1 MAPGMGRWCAARTFA
16 AAVLLAAVCR
26 SEPAVAADLNNA
38 LGARITPDVLGQ
50 AFPGADAIGEIT
62 GSPPSAPVLFGG
74 DIIGHLLST
83 YDSVQSTGFAGEP
96 FDIIVG
102 VDLEAN
108 LVGVVLVEH
117 HEPIIG
123 PSMIRGDLMQ
133 GFLDRLISL
142 SVVHRSRRTQR
153 GELDGV
159 SGATVSSKLMRSA
172 VLTSA
177 QQGVRKLGL
186 ASQNIDARGLA
197 VDLDFYVERGWKE
210 MAAIGDIAHL
220 ALRNGDVAAAFSGA
234 ATKLAALDADAR
246 FVDVYATLATPA
258 GIGRNLWLNSRFVCI
273 CDRIPGTSGG
283 WIMDIRGF
291 QVWLSAA
298 RGLTRA
304 QRREAL
310 AVLSGRSEGE
320 ASKAAIELGVDEARR
335 CPHCA
340 SEGAVSRG
348 MARGLRRYQ
357 CKGCG
362 RTFNALSGTP
372 LSGLHH
378 KERWLSFGAS
388 LAKGETVKASAAR
401 CDVAVSTAFRWRHRF
416 LAAARSDS
424 EVLKGIVE
432 ADETYVLESRK
443 GARGLGRKAR
453 RRGGKAKKRSLSRE
467 QVPVLMA
474 ADRSGTTVS
483 AVLPRVDAAAL
494 TAALDPVVAKD
505 ALLVSDGGASYPPCA
520 AALGVSHEALN
531 RSMGERV
538 RGDLHVQTVNSRHSR
553 LKDFLRPR
561 RGIAT
566 RYLDNYLSWFHLVG
580 LAPGANDRACL
591 AAAVTR

>member
-1 MAPGMGRWCAARTFA
+1 
-16 AAVLLAAVCR
+16 
-26 SEPAVAADLNNA
+26 
-38 LGARITPDVLGQ
+38 
-50 AFPGADAIGEIT
+50 
-62 GSPPSAPVLFGG
+62 
-74 DIIGHLLST
+74 
-83 YDSVQSTGFAGEP
+83 
-96 FDIIVG
+96 
-102 VDLEAN
+102 
-108 LVGVVLVEH
+108 
-117 HEPIIG
+117 
-123 PSMIRGDLMQ
+123 
-133 GFLDRLISL
+133 
-142 SVVHRSRRTQR
+142 
-153 GELDGV
+153 
-159 SGATVSSKLMRSA
+159 
-172 VLTSA
+172 
-177 QQGVRKLGL
+177 
-186 ASQNIDARGLA
+186 
-197 VDLDFYVERGWKE
+197 
-210 MAAIGDIAHL
+210 
-220 ALRNGDVAAAFSGA
+220 
-234 ATKLAALDADAR
+234 
-246 FVDVYATLATPA
+246 
-258 GIGRNLWLNSRFVCI
+258 
-273 CDRIPGTSGG
+273 
-283 WIMDIRGF
+283 MDIRGF

-453 RRGGKAKKRSLSRE
+453 RRRQGEEARPLARAGAGSHGGGPER
-467 QVPVLMA
+467 
-474 ADRSGTTVS
+474 DTVS
-483 AVLPRVDAAAL
+483 ACCPGSMRRRSRLPSIRWSRRTPCWSP
-494 TAALDPVVAKD
+494 TAARATHLAR
-505 ALLVSDGGASYPPCA
+505 

-561 RGIAT
+561 ARHRHPLSGQLPELVPRSSASPPAPTT
-566 RYLDNYLSWFHLVG
+566 RPASSPPNKVTHTIHELSHDIYRSL
-580 LAPGANDRACL
+580 LQNS
-591 AAAVTR
+591 

>member
-1 MAPGMGRWCAARTFA
+1 M
-16 AAVLLAAVCR
+16 
-26 SEPAVAADLNNA
+26 
-38 LGARITPDVLGQ
+38 
-50 AFPGADAIGEIT
+50 
-62 GSPPSAPVLFGG
+62 
-74 DIIGHLLST
+74 
-83 YDSVQSTGFAGEP
+83 
-96 FDIIVG
+96 
-102 VDLEAN
+102 
-108 LVGVVLVEH
+108 
-117 HEPIIG
+117 
-123 PSMIRGDLMQ
+123 
-133 GFLDRLISL
+133 
-142 SVVHRSRRTQR
+142 
-153 GELDGV
+153 DG
-159 SGATVSSKLMRSA
+159 K
-172 VLTSA
+172 
-177 QQGVRKLGL
+177 
-186 ASQNIDARGLA
+186 
-197 VDLDFYVERGWKE
+197 
-210 MAAIGDIAHL
+210 
-220 ALRNGDVAAAFSGA
+220 
-234 ATKLAALDADAR
+234 
-246 FVDVYATLATPA
+246 
-258 GIGRNLWLNSRFVCI
+258 
-273 CDRIPGTSGG
+273 
-283 WIMDIRGF
+283 GF

-298 RGLTRA
+298 RGLTRV
-304 QRREAL
+304 QRHEAL

-362 RTFNALSGTP
+362 RTFNALTGTP

-388 LAKGETVKASAAR
+388 LAEGETVKASAAR

-453 RRGGKAKKRSLSRE
+453 RRGGKAKKRGLSRE

-531 RSMGERV
+531 
-538 RGDLHVQTVNSRHSR
+538 
-553 LKDFLRPR
+553 
-561 RGIAT
+561 
-566 RYLDNYLSWFHLVG
+566 
-580 LAPGANDRACL
+580 LAPPRSG
-591 AAAVTR
+591 

>member
-1 MAPGMGRWCAARTFA
+1 MNQRGTIGGLLFA
-16 AAVLLAAVCR
+16 
-26 SEPAVAADLNNA
+26 
-38 LGARITPDVLGQ
+38 
-50 AFPGADAIGEIT
+50 
-62 GSPPSAPVLFGG
+62 
-74 DIIGHLLST
+74 
-83 YDSVQSTGFAGEP
+83 
-96 FDIIVG
+96 
-102 VDLEAN
+102 
-108 LVGVVLVEH
+108 VVLVSSLVAWGADVVRAQTTTGSAAGEAAVKAGARVLVD
-117 HEPIIG
+117 EAGKAAGRIFTKEQVKL
-123 PSMIRGDLMQ
+123 IRDVFGAAAGANAGAD
-133 GFLDRLISL
+133 DA
-142 SVVHRSRRTQR
+142 
-153 GELDGV
+153 V
-159 SGATVSSKLMRSA
+159 SGSGSETKSRKGKGAKGKKGKSKGLPP
-172 VLTSA
+172 
-177 QQGVRKLGL
+177 GL
-186 ASQNIDARGLA
+186 AKKNTLPPGLQKQLAR
-197 VDLDFYVERGWKE
+197 
-210 MAAIGDIAHL
+210 
-220 ALRNGDVAAAFSGA
+220 
-234 ATKLAALDADAR
+234 
-246 FVDVYATLATPA
+246 
-258 GIGRNLWLNSRFVCI
+258 LNSRIVCI
-273 CDRIPGTSGG
+273 CDRVPGTSGG
-283 WIMDIRGF
+283 WVMDGKGF

-362 RTFNALSGTP
+362 RTFNALTGTP

-443 GARGLGRKAR
+443 GARGLERKAR
-453 RRGGKAKKRSLSRE
+453 RRGGKAKKRGLSRE

-531 RSMGERV
+531 RTMGERV

>member
-1 MAPGMGRWCAARTFA
+1 M
-16 AAVLLAAVCR
+16 
-26 SEPAVAADLNNA
+26 
-38 LGARITPDVLGQ
+38 
-50 AFPGADAIGEIT
+50 
-62 GSPPSAPVLFGG
+62 
-74 DIIGHLLST
+74 
-83 YDSVQSTGFAGEP
+83 
-96 FDIIVG
+96 
-102 VDLEAN
+102 
-108 LVGVVLVEH
+108 
-117 HEPIIG
+117 
-123 PSMIRGDLMQ
+123 
-133 GFLDRLISL
+133 
-142 SVVHRSRRTQR
+142 
-153 GELDGV
+153 DG
-159 SGATVSSKLMRSA
+159 K
-172 VLTSA
+172 
-177 QQGVRKLGL
+177 
-186 ASQNIDARGLA
+186 
-197 VDLDFYVERGWKE
+197 
-210 MAAIGDIAHL
+210 
-220 ALRNGDVAAAFSGA
+220 
-234 ATKLAALDADAR
+234 
-246 FVDVYATLATPA
+246 
-258 GIGRNLWLNSRFVCI
+258 
-273 CDRIPGTSGG
+273 
-283 WIMDIRGF
+283 GF

-432 ADETYVLESRK
+432 AGRDLRPGEPEGRARAGAHGTAAGRQGEEARPLARAGTGSHGGGPERNDGQRGAAQGRCGGAHGCPRPGGREGRPAGLRRRRELPTVRRR
-443 GARGLGRKAR
+443 ARGEP
-453 RRGGKAKKRSLSRE
+453 RSTQPL
-467 QVPVLMA
+467 
-474 ADRSGTTVS
+474 
-483 AVLPRVDAAAL
+483 
-494 TAALDPVVAKD
+494 
-505 ALLVSDGGASYPPCA
+505 DGGTGSGRSACADGEQPPQPVEGLPASPP
-520 AALGVSHEALN
+520 
-531 RSMGERV
+531 
-538 RGDLHVQTVNSRHSR
+538 RHR
-553 LKDFLRPR
+553 HP
-561 RGIAT
+561 
-566 RYLDNYLSWFHLVG
+566 LSGQLPELFHLVG

>member
-1 MAPGMGRWCAARTFA
+1 
-16 AAVLLAAVCR
+16 
-26 SEPAVAADLNNA
+26 
-38 LGARITPDVLGQ
+38 
-50 AFPGADAIGEIT
+50 
-62 GSPPSAPVLFGG
+62 
-74 DIIGHLLST
+74 
-83 YDSVQSTGFAGEP
+83 
-96 FDIIVG
+96 
-102 VDLEAN
+102 
-108 LVGVVLVEH
+108 
-117 HEPIIG
+117 
-123 PSMIRGDLMQ
+123 
-133 GFLDRLISL
+133 
-142 SVVHRSRRTQR
+142 
-153 GELDGV
+153 
-159 SGATVSSKLMRSA
+159 
-172 VLTSA
+172 
-177 QQGVRKLGL
+177 
-186 ASQNIDARGLA
+186 
-197 VDLDFYVERGWKE
+197 
-210 MAAIGDIAHL
+210 
-220 ALRNGDVAAAFSGA
+220 
-234 ATKLAALDADAR
+234 
-246 FVDVYATLATPA
+246 
-258 GIGRNLWLNSRFVCI
+258 
-273 CDRIPGTSGG
+273 
-283 WIMDIRGF
+283 MDIRGF

-453 RRGGKAKKRSLSRE
+453 RRGGKAKKRGLSRE

-474 ADRSGTTVS
+474 ADRSGTTVI
-483 AVLPRVDAAAL
+483 AVPAQGRCGGAHGCPRPGGREGRPAGLRRWRELPPLRRRARGEPRSTQPL
-494 TAALDPVVAKD
+494 
-505 ALLVSDGGASYPPCA
+505 DGGTGSGRSACADGEQPPQPVEGLPASSPWHRHPLSRQLPELVPP
-520 AALGVSHEALN
+520 
-531 RSMGERV
+531 RWP
-538 RGDLHVQTVNSRHSR
+538 
-553 LKDFLRPR
+553 RPR
-561 RGIAT
+561 RQ
-566 RYLDNYLSWFHLVG
+566 
-580 LAPGANDRACL
+580 
-591 AAAVTR
+591 

>member
-1 MAPGMGRWCAARTFA
+1 M
-16 AAVLLAAVCR
+16 
-26 SEPAVAADLNNA
+26 
-38 LGARITPDVLGQ
+38 DV
-50 AFPGADAIGEIT
+50 
-62 GSPPSAPVLFGG
+62 
-74 DIIGHLLST
+74 
-83 YDSVQSTGFAGEP
+83 
-96 FDIIVG
+96 
-102 VDLEAN
+102 
-108 LVGVVLVEH
+108 
-117 HEPIIG
+117 
-123 PSMIRGDLMQ
+123 
-133 GFLDRLISL
+133 
-142 SVVHRSRRTQR
+142 
-153 GELDGV
+153 
-159 SGATVSSKLMRSA
+159 K
-172 VLTSA
+172 
-177 QQGVRKLGL
+177 
-186 ASQNIDARGLA
+186 
-197 VDLDFYVERGWKE
+197 
-210 MAAIGDIAHL
+210 
-220 ALRNGDVAAAFSGA
+220 
-234 ATKLAALDADAR
+234 
-246 FVDVYATLATPA
+246 
-258 GIGRNLWLNSRFVCI
+258 
-273 CDRIPGTSGG
+273 
-283 WIMDIRGF
+283 GF
-291 QVWLSAA
+291 QAWLSAA

-401 CDVAVSTAFRWRHRF
+401 CDVAVSTAFHWRHRF

-453 RRGGKAKKRSLSRE
+453 RRGGKAKKRGLSRE

-494 TAALDPVVAKD
+494 AAALDPVVAKD

-520 AALGVSHEALN
+520 AALGVSHETLN

-566 RYLDNYLSWFHLVG
+566 RYLDNYLSWFHLVA

>member
-1 MAPGMGRWCAARTFA
+1 
-16 AAVLLAAVCR
+16 
-26 SEPAVAADLNNA
+26 
-38 LGARITPDVLGQ
+38 
-50 AFPGADAIGEIT
+50 
-62 GSPPSAPVLFGG
+62 
-74 DIIGHLLST
+74 
-83 YDSVQSTGFAGEP
+83 
-96 FDIIVG
+96 
-102 VDLEAN
+102 
-108 LVGVVLVEH
+108 
-117 HEPIIG
+117 
-123 PSMIRGDLMQ
+123 
-133 GFLDRLISL
+133 
-142 SVVHRSRRTQR
+142 
-153 GELDGV
+153 
-159 SGATVSSKLMRSA
+159 
-172 VLTSA
+172 
-177 QQGVRKLGL
+177 
-186 ASQNIDARGLA
+186 
-197 VDLDFYVERGWKE
+197 
-210 MAAIGDIAHL
+210 
-220 ALRNGDVAAAFSGA
+220 
-234 ATKLAALDADAR
+234 
-246 FVDVYATLATPA
+246 
-258 GIGRNLWLNSRFVCI
+258 
-273 CDRIPGTSGG
+273 
-283 WIMDIRGF
+283 MDIRGF

-340 SEGAVSRG
+340 REGAVSRG

-453 RRGGKAKKRSLSRE
+453 RRGGKAKKRGLSRE

-483 AVLPRVDAAAL
+483 AVLPRVD
-494 TAALDPVVAKD
+494 
-505 ALLVSDGGASYPPCA
+505 A